1 MSNTQIDS
9 QVSVQTNENA
19 QPAFFTVLDERRSVR
34 KYDSNVVISDE
45 EIREILE
52 IATKAPSG
60 SNMQPWRFL
69 VITDPELKQK
79 LLPIAF
85 NQQQVVEASA
95 IIVVLGDLEMYTLS
109 EKIYGAAAKAG
120 YMTEEVA
127 NTFITNSTNMYSS
140 LPAERLR
147 DIVVFDTGLIAMQLM
162 LTARAKGYDTVPM
175 GGYNKEQLK
184 ELFNISERYVPTLV
198 LPIGKAAA
206 AGHPTTRLPLE
217 DITSFN
223 EFKA

>member
-1 MSNTQIDS
+1 MSNTQTAS
-9 QVSVQTNENA
+9 QVNA
-19 QPAFFTVLDERRSVR
+19 QNNEGTAPSFYTVLDERRSVR
-34 KYDSNVVISDE
+34 KYDSSVVISDA
-45 EIREILE
+45 EINEILE

-69 VITDPELKQK
+69 VITDAELKQK

-95 IIVVLGDLEMYTLS
+95 IVVILADTEMYALS
-109 EKIYGAAAKAG
+109 EQIYGAAVKAG

-127 NTFITNSTNMYSS
+127 NNFITNSTNMYSS
-140 LPAERLR
+140 LPAERLK
-147 DIVVFDTGLIAMQLM
+147 DIVIFDTGLVAMQIM

-175 GGYNKEQLK
+175 GGYNKDQLK
-184 ELFNISERYVPTLV
+184 ELFNISDRYVPTLV
-198 LPIGKAAA
+198 LPIGKASA

-217 DITSFN
+217 DIVSYN
-223 EFKA
+223 AFKA